1 MSIDDD
7 APFAT
12 GSGLGAGLARAAG
25 GQIAGEGMDAETQ
38 RAFRL
43 NVRSWAQARGF
54 DARESELV
62 TRVDE
67 VLVEIRL
74 YELTAET
81 AVVRATALVPAK
93 LTFRF
98 EPTRKSWTD
107 AIRRKLGAKKPSVEA
122 SFDEKYDL
130 RTDEEEATRQI
141 LGDGSLE
148 AVAAIDAWC
157 RVVYDEG
164 KIEVRLDTPGLAGR
178 HLLRARDLAV
188 ALARARVSTSAYR

>member
-7 APFAT
+7 TPFMT
-12 GSGLGAGLARAAG
+12 SSGLGAGLARAAG
-25 GQIAGEGMDAETQ
+25 GEIAGQGMDAETQ

-43 NVRSWAQARGF
+43 HVRSWAHGRGF
-54 DARESELV
+54 VEREAGLV
-62 TRVDE
+62 AKVDE
-67 VLVEIRL
+67 IEIEIRL
-74 YELTAET
+74 YELTEET
-81 AVVRATALVPAK
+81 AVVRANAHTPAK

-107 AIRRKLGAKKPSVEA
+107 AIRRKLGAKKPTVEA

-130 RTDEEEATRQI
+130 RTDDEEATRQI
-141 LGDGSLE
+141 LGDGALE
-148 AVAAIDAWC
+148 AVAEIDAWC

-164 KIEVRLDTPGLAGR
+164 KIEVRLDTPKLCGR
-178 HLLRARDLAV
+178 HLLGARDLAV